1 MNIIIII
8 GLLFLAL
15 VILIILNHT
24 NIVVNNTNTN
34 SENTQYN
41 TAKMVTAYDDTQGTC
56 AETHFGCCPDGIN
69 SKMNIFGSNCA
80 GYKPV
85 PPPPSQT

>member
-1 MNIIIII
+1 MNTIVII

-15 VILIILNHT
+15 VILILLNHT
-24 NIVVNNTNTN
+24 NIVVTNTNTN
-34 SENTQYN
+34 TQYN
-41 TAKMVTAYDDTQGTC
+41 NGEMVTAYDNIQGTC
-56 AETHFGCCPDGIN
+56 ADTHFGCCPDGVN

-85 PPPPSQT
+85 PPPPPT